1 MKQNSLVIPLVGGG
15 FSLLCFFMP
24 WVKFDSSSFVLS
36 GPTAKAAGALTFS
49 GFSLATGGNFIT
61 LAFIAALA
69 IIGISIYML
78 SQKTPWKSRIPVLIS
93 SGVGLLCLLFTLPQF
108 TPAFNPGIRAVQD
121 IGGAAAPE
129 MQAKLKELISLQF
142 GGFGAAIGFIV
153 ALIGAWSLPKSDPST
168 ENRE

>member
-24 WVKFDSSSFVLS
+24 WVKFDSSSLGLS
-36 GPTAKAAGALTFS
+36 DSAAKGVWALTFS

-61 LAFIAALA
+61 LAFIATLA

-78 SQKTPWKSRIPVLIS
+78 NQKTPWKARILVLIS
-93 SGVGLLCLLFTLPQF
+93 SGVGFLCLLFILPQY
-108 TPAFNPGIRAVQD
+108 TLAFNPAMRAALD
-121 IGGAAAPE
+121 IGGTTGVE
-129 MQAKLKELISLQF
+129 MQAKLEKLISLQF

-153 ALIGAWSLPKSDPST
+153 ALIGAWSLPKSDPSI
-168 ENRE
+168 ENSE